1 MKALSVQR
9 MHLLLWLAVALWC
22 GLSLLAAA
30 YVRYAWIEE
39 PQLAAQCDAGAASW
53 VCTLRAWIIQAFVH
67 QRIGWAALALAVCA
81 FAMTWPWLASV
92 ALLLA
97 CSGLVLYSTEISAPA
112 ALLAGLVFA
121 KLDISATAAKLSSN
135 AP

>member
-1 MKALSVQR
+1 VWRMKSLQ
-9 MHLLLWLAVALWC
+9 LWHIGLAVALWC

-30 YVRYAWIEE
+30 YARYVWIEE
-39 PQLAAQCDAGAASW
+39 PQLAAHCDAGTASV

-67 QRIGWAALALAVCA
+67 QRIGWAALGLAVCA
-81 FAMTWPWLASV
+81 YLMAWPWMASI
-92 ALLLA
+92 ALFLA
-97 CSGLVLYSTEISAPA
+97 CAGLVLYSTEISAPA

-121 KLDISATAAKLSSN
+121 QLEVKATPAKVSSK